1 MTADT
6 PAIRLRGIGRYFGP
20 EVEMDG
26 VNRPREALRS
36 VLRIAGLHTEAPE
49 GDGPQVTVAVAGHV
63 LRDITLDIARGSVVC
78 LTGSPGAGKS
88 VLLKVLAGVV
98 APTSGRAEF
107 YGPVTALLS
116 INNNLD
122 MRATAYENIQ
132 ASPHVIGVSP
142 EEASR
147 YGAEVLAFAEI
158 EGFEHAALRTFSTGM
173 VLRLSVALALCGH
186 PSIVL
191 IDDVL
196 AVGDIG
202 FQQKCLD
209 RVRALTFEGCTLVL
223 AFSDETVV
231 RQLATRVITL
241 AGGQVVDDTTPERWT
256 PLRERSGAD
265 AMEWQVLS
273 NLPEDDVMALRAVT
287 VAAGSTGAGTALDLS
302 AVFEPKADGLRCR
315 PLVTVS
321 AVGGRAVLF
330 RSLFPEFVPV
340 QGGRTLRFSVQVPT
354 DVLPN
359 GVYTIGFHLVSLQG
373 SSVYA
378 MKVGDAVKLTVKRD
392 DPPPAEGEP
401 VPLLRQPVA
410 WEIERL
416 VEAGV

>member
-1 MTADT
+1 MSPDV
-6 PAIRLRGIGRYFGP
+6 PAIRLSGIGRYFGP
-20 EVEMDG
+20 AIEMDG
-26 VNRPREALRS
+26 ASRPHEAFRS
-36 VLRIAGLHTEAPE
+36 LLRIAGMRVGASE
-49 GDGPQVTVAVAGHV
+49 DGPQVTVAVAGHV

-88 VLLKVLAGVV
+88 VLIKVLGGVLE
-98 APTSGRAEF
+98 PTSGRAEF

-132 ASPHVIGVSP
+132 ASPHMVGASP
-142 EEASR
+142 EEADR
-147 YGAEVLAFAEI
+147 YTAEVIAFAEI
-158 EGFEHAALRTFSTGM
+158 ESFEHAALRTFSTGM

-209 RVRALTFEGCTLVL
+209 RVRALKFEGCTLVL
-223 AFSDETVV
+223 AFSDEALV

-241 AGGQVVDDTTPERWT
+241 ASGQVVGDCAPEDWM
-256 PLRERSGAD
+256 PLRERSHAD
-265 AMEWQVLS
+265 AVEWQVLS
-273 NLPEDDVMALRAVT
+273 NLPEDDVVALRAVT
-287 VAAGSTGAGTALDLS
+287 VEAGRTSDGAVLHLS
-302 AVFEPKADGLRCR
+302 AVFEPKVDGLRCR

-321 AVGGRAVLF
+321 GVGVRAVLF
-330 RSLFPEFVPV
+330 RSLFPEFVSVRGERP
-340 QGGRTLRFSVQVPT
+340 LRFSVQVPT
-354 DVLPN
+354 HVLPN
-359 GVYTIGFHLVSLQG
+359 GDYTLGFHLVSLQG

-378 MKVGDAVKLTVKRD
+378 MKASDAVKVTVKREA
-392 DPPPAEGEP
+392 PPPVAGEP
-401 VPLLRQPVA
+401 VPLLRPQVT
-410 WEIERL
+410 WEVERL
-416 VEAGV
+416 AEAGA

>member
-1 MTADT
+1 MTAAV
-6 PAIRLRGIGRYFGP
+6 PAIRLSGIGRYFGP
-20 EVEMDG
+20 AVEMDG
-26 VNRPREALRS
+26 ANRPQEAFRS
-36 VLRIAGLHTEAPE
+36 LVRMAGLRVGASD
-49 GDGPQVTVAVAGHV
+49 DGPQVTVAVAGHV
-63 LRDITLDIARGSVVC
+63 LRNVTLDIARGSVVC

-88 VLLKVLAGVV
+88 VLLKVLGGVV

-132 ASPHVIGVSP
+132 ASPHLVGASP
-142 EEASR
+142 DEAKR
-147 YGAEVLAFAEI
+147 YAAEVLAFAEI
-158 EGFEHAALRTFSTGM
+158 ESFEHAALRTFSTGM

-209 RVRALTFEGCTLVL
+209 RVRALKKEGCTLVL
-223 AFSDETVV
+223 AFSDETLV

-241 AGGQVVDDTTPERWT
+241 ASGQVVGDCAPEDWM
-256 PLRERSGAD
+256 PLRQRSHAD
-265 AMEWQVLS
+265 AVEWQVLS
-273 NLPEDDVMALRAVT
+273 NLPEDDVVALRAVT
-287 VAAGSTGAGTALDLS
+287 VEAGRTSDGAVLDLS

-321 AVGGRAVLF
+321 AVGALWSLF
-330 RSLFPEFVPV
+330 RSVFPDFVPT
-340 QGGRTLRFSVQVPT
+340 RSAHRLRFSVQVPT

-359 GVYTIGFHLVSLQG
+359 GDYVIGFHIVSLQG

-378 MKVGDAVKLTVKRD
+378 MKASDAVKLTVRRD
-392 DPPPAEGEP
+392 DPPPVADAP
-401 VPLLRQPVA
+401 VPLLRPPVA
-410 WEIERL
+410 WEVERL
-416 VEAGV
+416 VEAEA